1 MICEVLFKAEH
12 AAKAAEESGP
22 STPTSGGSKKSTGGG
37 HIVKSK
43 ASVKAQC
50 ELQPLRWRKLKYR
63 DVNKAIWGQSGLS
76 DDWCLELLTQTGRYW
91 ASKSKSGTMPST
103 PKSSGSGS
111 MISFE
116 LNLAG
121 TQVRAHISTDMLASL
136 ALERSFALIKS
147 KKSSSKKSSSSKDA
161 EKKKKGKKKRAAK
174 VSYVKCRM
182 QVEVGMRK
190 WLKDG
195 PELRKALL
203 HLDDAVMTLPLVKK
217 FLALNRGKQNDPA
230 LGGEAKFPD
239 VAMMNKLANA
249 DEDDL
254 ANADKF
260 FKLVFRDIPRPYER
274 LLCFETILDLPALI
288 TEAKEKAN
296 KLEKAANTV
305 IGSHR
310 FKVLLELILGSGN
323 YLNSSHE
330 KLKGCWG
337 FDILSTFQKLPLFK
351 TSDGSSNLLVWVL
364 TFYRAIVPDD
374 DLSKLEEEWS
384 SIQGVETIVP
394 RALNKL
400 VKDARNRLMQL
411 DAELGLP
418 HEDKEDQFNRVGK
431 AAIDGV
437 TEKLDALEE
446 RVTKVTK
453 TFKTLVL
460 MLGQDPSD
468 VSDPKSYSAF
478 WEQVLGIPSM
488 LCSAKSDMDEA
499 KRKKEKSAS
508 RRTSTHA
515 ERPSSNIGNDKDQ
528 STFDRMKQRL
538 NARKR
543 GSKRRG
549 FRLPGL

>member
-1 MICEVLFKAEH
+1 MICDVLFKAEH
-12 AAKAAEESGP
+12 DAKAAEESGP
-22 STPTSGGSKKSTGGG
+22 STPSGGGGRDKKKGG
-37 HIVKSK
+37 HVVKSK

-91 ASKSKSGTMPST
+91 ATKSSSGSMPST
-103 PKSSGSGS
+103 PRGSGSGA

-116 LNLAG
+116 LSLAG
-121 TQVRAHISTDMLASL
+121 SKVRTHINTDTLASL
-136 ALERSFALIKS
+136 ALERSFAVIKA
-147 KKSSSKKSSSSKDA
+147 KKSSSTKKATSA
-161 EKKKKGKKKRAAK
+161 KKKGGRKKRATK

-195 PELRKALL
+195 PELRNALL

-217 FLALNRGKQNDPA
+217 FLALNRGKQNDPS

-239 VAMMNKLANA
+239 IAMMNKISEV
-249 DEDDL
+249 DEDEL

-260 FKLVFRDIPRPYER
+260 LKQTFRDIPRPYER

-288 TEAKEKAN
+288 TEAKQKATV
-296 KLEKAANTV
+296 LEKAAKTV
-305 IGSHR
+305 LGSRR

-337 FDILSTFQKLPLFK
+337 FDILSTFEKLPLFK
-351 TSDGSSNLLVWVL
+351 TSDGSSNLLVWAL
-364 TFYRAIVPDD
+364 KFYQVVVPDD
-374 DLSKLEEEWS
+374 DLAKLDEEWS

-394 RALNKL
+394 RNLSKL
-400 VKDARNRLMQL
+400 LKESKARLMQL

-418 HEDKEDQFNRVGK
+418 HEDKEDNFNRVGK
-431 AAIDGV
+431 AAMDAV
-437 TEKLDALEE
+437 TQNLEELEE
-446 RVTKVTK
+446 RVGNVTK

-468 VSDPKSYSAF
+468 VSDPKSYARF
-478 WEQVLGIPSM
+478 WEQVLGIPAM
-488 LCSAKSDMDEA
+488 LRSAKSDIEEI
-499 KRKKEKSAS
+499 KRKKEKAAT
-508 RRTSTHA
+508 RRSSVRGGQ
-515 ERPSSNIGNDKDQ
+515 RPSISGNDKDQ

-543 GSKRRG
+543 GSRRRG